1 MTTSIN
7 HPWGISEKYKN
18 RYGEIWTNLDFVFES
33 KISAENFKTEPMNC
47 LIGHLHIF
55 NQKIAMRYK
64 DLISYEKSVNT
75 CTENVYSIK
84 PTKEEVFPVDIKG
97 QTMMLR
103 KHELG
108 KLSQTLSD
116 ALTIAMRSYELGLY
130 L

>member
-33 KISAENFKTEPMNC
+33 KISAENFKTDPMNC

-84 PTKEEVFPVDIKG
+84 PTKEEVFPVDVKG

>member
-33 KISAENFKTEPMNC
+33 KISAENFKTDPMNC

>member
-18 RYGEIWTNLDFVFES
+18 RYGEIWTNLDFVFEP
-33 KISAENFKTEPMNC
+33 KISAENFKTDPMNC